1 MILHNACVKW
11 QVRGK
16 HCQYQLLVSV
26 RGRLRDTRARVSLPC
41 PDNNI
46 TACQVCPV
54 MFPQSC
60 SNASSF
66 LYNIALAS
74 DVREAV
80 FLPLH
85 SMNEKNWQI

>member
-1 MILHNACVKW
+1 MIILHNACVKW

-54 MFPQSC
+54 MFPSPVLTRHHFC
-60 SNASSF
+60 
-66 LYNIALAS
+66 NIALAS

-80 FLPLH
+80 FLTLH